1 VPLGHPHTGTPPLTS
16 NTVTPQDEGTQHVY
30 AECSAGVGTLFQHR
44 PLPSG
49 SYFPIVQPANSR
61 RCEHRRSAIQ
71 FHSHQHEE
79 IGLDALAGATAMF
92 TVHAFGIPIAP
103 VAVWFAVLVCDCLFN
118 EYVLMGQ
125 L

>member
-1 VPLGHPHTGTPPLTS
+1 
-16 NTVTPQDEGTQHVY
+16 
-30 AECSAGVGTLFQHR
+30 
-44 PLPSG
+44 
-49 SYFPIVQPANSR
+49 
-61 RCEHRRSAIQ
+61 
-71 FHSHQHEE
+71 
-79 IGLDALAGATAMF
+79 MF